1 MRGQSRDDRGAAA
14 AQLIR
19 IVVPHSGSRGKTRLG
34 PAREELSLAMLADV
48 LAVATVVGRTW
59 VVSPDPVAGATTW
72 IPDPGGGQ
80 GAAVEAAV
88 REIGAG
94 PVFIVNAD
102 LPCLTADDLKALA
115 SATSPAIAPAED
127 GTTNALGLP
136 DALLFAP
143 LYGPDSAERFGA
155 HFEHSV
161 TVDRPGLRDDV
172 DTLADL
178 ERLATRCGPNTRA
191 ALVSV

>member
-1 MRGQSRDDRGAAA
+1 VRGQSRDDRGAAA

-19 IVVPHSGSRGKTRLG
+19 ILVPHAGSRGKTRLG
-34 PAREELSLAMLADV
+34 LAREELSLAMLADV
-48 LAVATVVGRTW
+48 LAVATGVGRTW
-59 VVSPDPVAGATTW
+59 VVSPDPVPGATW

-80 GAAVEAAV
+80 GAAVEAAL

-94 PVFIVNAD
+94 PVLVVNSD
-102 LPCLTADDLKALA
+102 LPCVTADDLHALA
-115 SATSPAIAPAED
+115 SAAGPAIAPAED

-136 DALLFAP
+136 DASLFAP
-143 LYGPDSAERFGA
+143 LYGPGSAERFRA

-161 TVDRPGLRDDV
+161 SVDRPGLREDV

-178 ERLATRCGPNTRA
+178 ERLGERCGPNTRA